1 MSCVQN
7 NFIGKASVDL
17 PGGDHLSLVDTEGT
31 ILGNIGNLVLKQ
43 SKEPAEIG
51 VLPSTCRYKMN
62 SFLLQGGDKFKI
74 SGDSTWAPF
83 CRSVPSRSLAIRRII
98 TNPPVL
104 SEILNRNSL

>member
-31 ILGNIGNLVLKQ
+31 ILGNIGNLVLKR

-51 VLPSTCRYKMN
+51 VLPST
-62 SFLLQGGDKFKI
+62 
-74 SGDSTWAPF
+74 
-83 CRSVPSRSLAIRRII
+83 
-98 TNPPVL
+98 
-104 SEILNRNSL
+104 

>member
-31 ILGNIGNLVLKQ
+31 ILGNIGNLVLKR

-62 SFLLQGGDKFKI
+62 SFLLQGGDKFKNFR
-74 SGDSTWAPF
+74 G
-83 CRSVPSRSLAIRRII
+83 
-98 TNPPVL
+98 
-104 SEILNRNSL
+104 